1 MKTGTFA
8 FSLEKREDE
17 VRAWVEKY
25 LLYLADTRGFSKGTI
40 YGQSRNLTRF
50 VSYLENAGLAESQV
64 TQEIVERYALSL
76 HNYRRKDG
84 TPYRPM
90 TIRSL
95 LSTLRQF
102 FRYAY
107 RQNWMLVNPARNLPL
122 PRKGK
127 LLPRVVFSET
137 EMEKI
142 LQQPDAL
149 TPYGLR
155 DRAILETFYSTGMR
169 KSELLNLRVN
179 DIDFE
184 RGVVHIRAGKGMKD
198 RVVPI
203 GERAMQWIEKYLSHN
218 KVYRMPGIENL
229 FVTNHGTPLMHA
241 WLGFRVVR
249 YIESA
254 ELGKMG
260 GCHSFRHTCA
270 TLMLSRGAS
279 VRHVQE
285 MLGHTNTETTQIYT
299 RVTIPELKEMFRR
312 YHPFYLYDETPSPVS
327 LRTLLADYIGSL
339 TGKAAPT
346 VNTLRVRLLHFVD
359 YAKNQQET
367 TEPAQLTPEILAA
380 YQAYVNTLEIGRDHA
395 VALLT
400 RLADFLAYLRA
411 RSFAVPEFQFT
422 YKPAKA
428 RKVIPRPQANKTP
441 RTRGKQH
448 ELQSEHLRKYINY
461 LKLNGFKPHTTD
473 RAEIYVRHFLSFLAE
488 NSVVRI
494 EEVTPAMVE
503 AYQSFLTEDK
513 NIWGELRTVEERHR
527 RAAIVA
533 DFMKFLYNSNMLLTN
548 PAEDMELPRLPHR
561 LPMGILSA
569 EEIQRILALP
579 DLDPEQAFSYRWKKV
594 ACQTRAIVELFLATG
609 IRRAEL
615 AGLRMADLNRAG
627 MTLLIREGKGA
638 KDRMVPMTPRA
649 FYWLDQY
656 LGFLGTPKTG
666 EAYIFEGRKKGEP
679 LSMEG
684 LHNAIS
690 RIFRKAGIERH
701 GTCHLF
707 RHTLATMLLDN
718 GAELRH
724 IQEVLGHESIS
735 STDTYTHVSIG
746 KLKEVHTATHPTA
759 NLRQTA

>member
-1 MKTGTFA
+1 MLKI
-8 FSLEKREDE
+8 
-17 VRAWVEKY
+17 WIEKY

-40 YGQSRNLTRF
+40 YGQSRNLQRF
-50 VSYLENAGLAESQV
+50 ASYLESAGFTESHV
-64 TQEIVERYALSL
+64 TQEIVESYALAL
-76 HNYRRKDG
+76 HNYRRQDN
-84 TPYRPM
+84 TPYRPT

-107 RQNWMLVNPARNLPL
+107 RQNWILINPARNLPL

-127 LLPRVVFSET
+127 LLPRVVFSEV

-142 LQQPDAL
+142 LRQPDIL

-169 KSELLNLRVN
+169 KSEIINLHLN

-203 GERAMQWIEKYLSHN
+203 GERAMQWIQKYLAHKS
-218 KVYRMPGIENL
+218 VYRMPGIENL
-229 FVTNHGTPLMHA
+229 FVTNHGTPLARA

-249 YIESA
+249 YIEA
-254 ELGKMG
+254 ADLGKMG

-299 RVTIPELKEMFRR
+299 RVTIPELREMFRR
-312 YHPFYLYDETPSPVS
+312 YHPFYLYDETPSLVS

-346 VNTLRVRLLHFVD
+346 INTLRVRLLHFVD
-359 YAKNQQET
+359 YAKNKHEA
-367 TEPAQLTPEILAA
+367 TEPAQLTVEILAA
-380 YQAYVNTLEIGRDHA
+380 YQVYVNTLEIGRDHA

-400 RLADFLAYLRA
+400 RLADFLQYLGTRG
-411 RSFAVPEFQFT
+411 FTVPEFRFT

-428 RKVIPRPQANKTP
+428 LKAIPRLASKTTARVKHTQAL
-441 RTRGKQH
+441 
-448 ELQSEHLRKYINY
+448 ESEPLRKYINY
-461 LKLNGFKPHTTD
+461 LRLNGFKDHTTG
-473 RAEIYVRHFLSFLAE
+473 RAETYVKHFLFFLAE
-488 NSVVRI
+488 NGVTRI
-494 EEVTPAMVE
+494 EETSREQVE
-503 AYQSFLTEDK
+503 AYQSFLTEDT
-513 NIWGELRTVEERHR
+513 NAWGGKHSVEDRHR
-527 RAAIVA
+527 RAATVA
-533 DFMKFLYNSNMLLTN
+533 DFMKYLYNSNQLLTN

-561 LPMGILSA
+561 LPMGILSG
-569 EEIQRILALP
+569 EEIQRILTLS
-579 DLDPEQAFSYRWKKV
+579 DLDPEQTFSYRWKKV
-594 ACQTRAIVELFLATG
+594 AYQTRAIVELFLATG

-615 AGLRMADLNRAG
+615 AELKLSDLNRAA

-638 KDRMVPMTPRA
+638 KDRVVPVTPRVL
-649 FYWLDQY
+649 YWLDQY
-656 LGFLGTPKTG
+656 LGFLDTRKSGADGSTALTTS
-666 EAYIFEGRKKGEP
+666 YLFEGRRKGAP

-684 LHNAIS
+684 LHNTVS
-690 RIFRKAGIERH
+690 RIFKKAEIERH

-724 IQEVLGHESIS
+724 IQELLGHESIS

-746 KLKEVHTATHPTA
+746 KLKEVHTATHPSA
-759 NLRQTA
+759 VLRQTA